1 MRLSKVDLNLFVVFD
16 VIYTERN
23 ITRAAEVLCLTQS
36 TISNSLARLRKVFN
50 DELFVRTPQ
59 GMAPT
64 PLAVNIIGR
73 VREALQLFTT
83 SVREG
88 DQFDPFRSDRV
99 FRFSM
104 NDLAESLLL
113 PGLMEQVGQGAPR
126 MVLESYYRRRRELA
140 LALAS
145 GELDLAIEAPLLADP
160 NLCHQPLLTEPYVCL
175 VRPGHPLVRDSLGL
189 EQYLQLGHI
198 HISSRRKGPGHV
210 DLALHSLGHA
220 RQIRLRV
227 QHYQM
232 AAQLVARSDLALTVP
247 RRLARQL
254 ALQVLALPFAVAP
267 LEWHLFWHKSADGDQ
282 GNCWLRQRVLDSV

>member
-16 VIYTERN
+16 VIYTERH
-23 ITRAAEVLCLTQS
+23 ITRAAEVLCLTQP
-36 TISNSLARLRKVFN
+36 TVSNSLARLRRVFN

-64 PLAVNIIGR
+64 PVADNIIGR
-73 VREALQLFTT
+73 VREALQLFDA

-88 DQFDPFRSDRV
+88 DQFDPASSDRT

-113 PGLMEQVGQGAPR
+113 PGFMDAVGRLAPQ
-126 MVLESYYRRRRELA
+126 MVIESYYSRRRELPV
-140 LALAS
+140 ALAS
-145 GELDLAIEAPLLADP
+145 GEIDLAIEAPLLADP
-160 NLCHQPLLTEPYVCL
+160 NLCHTPLLSESYVCM
-175 VRPGHPLVRDSLGL
+175 VRPDHPLVRGSLSL
-189 EQYLQLGHI
+189 DQYLQLGHI

-210 DLALHSLGHA
+210 DMALHSLGHP

-232 AAQLVARSDLALTVP
+232 APQLVARSDLALTVP
-247 RRLARQL
+247 RRLARQF
-254 ALQVLALPFAVAP
+254 ALQVLELPFAVPP

-282 GNCWLRQRVLDSV
+282 GNRWLRERVLGA